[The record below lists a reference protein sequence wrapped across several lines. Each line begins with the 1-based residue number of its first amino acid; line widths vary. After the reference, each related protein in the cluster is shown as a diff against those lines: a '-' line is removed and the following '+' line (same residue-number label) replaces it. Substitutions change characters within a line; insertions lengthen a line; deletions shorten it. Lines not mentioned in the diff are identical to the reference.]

1 MSAPDD
7 NLPPPTSKFFDIIP
21 SNKRSSASPTSRPLI
36 AKNSPPQTDSMIN
49 QDEQPDPL
57 EIIPEQPSQPEPVI
71 DQPSEITEEL
81 PDQVIDETL
90 VDTEP
95 LADEDTPPPVQT
107 DIEQAEP
114 VEQPQVSAKDPE
126 PLADEDTPL
135 IHTETE
141 QPLVEVPVE
150 EELLLPAKA
159 TPDEITP
166 PDSVV
171 IHSPETSKS
180 FRLRTWLIAL
190 LFVIIIAI
198 IGMVLYI
205 FVFKANATVTPG
217 TQIFGS

>member
-1 MSAPDD
+1 
-7 NLPPPTSKFFDIIP
+7 
-21 SNKRSSASPTSRPLI
+21 
-36 AKNSPPQTDSMIN
+36 MIN

-90 VDTEP
+90 VDTEPLADEDTPPPVQTDIEQAEPVEQPQVSASDTEP

>member
-1 MSAPDD
+1 
-7 NLPPPTSKFFDIIP
+7 
-21 SNKRSSASPTSRPLI
+21 
-36 AKNSPPQTDSMIN
+36 MIN

-114 VEQPQVSAKDPE
+114 VEQPQASASDTE

-141 QPLVEVPVE
+141 QPPVEVPVE